1 MSKENFKKEKTKYI
15 ALVLSNIK
23 TPVFSSKTP
32 EEDFFSAHEGLNVA
46 RSTTNYTY
54 LENCIKYT
62 KQIFSCIAE
71 QIQSNCK
78 DMIPEK
84 RETNDVNSKIFPA
97 YHLKAVPRLLHRE
110 GDSNRAQK
118 SC

>member
-15 ALVLSNIK
+15 ALALSNIK
-23 TPVFSSKTP
+23 TPGRKTSSLPMKDYMLQEVP
-32 EEDFFSAHEGLNVA
+32 P
-46 RSTTNYTY
+46 NYTY

-71 QIQSNCK
+71 QILSNCK
-78 DMIPEK
+78 DMIPRK
-84 RETNDVNSKIFPA
+84 RETNDVNSKISQA
-97 YHLKAVPRLLHRE
+97 YHLEAVPRLLHRE

-118 SC
+118 S